1 MHTGILKVRMEEDQ
15 LKEGARRLRRLP
27 IILLVFGVIPACSFY
42 LGMLYQQ
49 EVSERAIEDMY
60 TFVDLEQ
67 PIEGGVGAITYKYKP
82 VEVPAEEM
90 AKKKEYCAG
99 TSKAQ
104 QEQCSLILLAE
115 ADARLSA
122 KFDELVQSSIAYA
135 LRPETDKERFS
146 GLARRFVNS
155 QKTWVGVRDELCEV
169 ESFLRSDEDIPESV
183 IANDC
188 KRGII
193 ELRISVVERYLS
205 IFTSS

>member
-1 MHTGILKVRMEEDQ
+1 MEEDQ
-15 LKEGARRLRRLP
+15 LKEGTRRMRRLP
-27 IILLVFGVIPACSFY
+27 LILLVFGVIPACSFY

-49 EVSERAIEDMY
+49 EVSHRALEEMY
-60 TFVDLEQ
+60 TLVDLEQ

-82 VEVPAEEM
+82 VEVPAEDM

-205 IFTSS
+205 IFASS